1 MGGQIMKYIKYLL
14 LLSFLVAADADDMIV
29 IKNGNVF
36 VDGEG
41 FVKKDILVD
50 EGKIL
55 LVEDMIGNVGA
66 STIINAQGKYV
77 MPGLIVFSQLGLLE
91 IGALSET
98 NDSSSDIYNAGFDP
112 TSAYNPFSQA
122 VRLNRSKGVTSTVHV
137 PGASGYFRGLL
148 GFTKINDGYK
158 QKKQGPLGLV
168 TRYGQSRNDSRAA
181 ELMFMEDLF
190 ALTRERA
197 DEKKGYESD
206 NIQFFFGTNNEY
218 KFTKRDFDAISK
230 VLNKEIP
237 LVIEV
242 NKATDIL
249 NVIKFGQTQ
258 NIDLVL
264 WGAHEAHMVADEIAR
279 SGVSVVLD
287 PLDNIPGSFD
297 SLNATYENVTRLDD
311 AGVEMAFYYSQGAGS
326 HNAYLA
332 HQSAGNAVAMGLDYN
347 EAIRAITSNPASI
360 FGLVDV
366 GSVAP
371 GYDADLA
378 IWDGD
383 PLELMSNV
391 ETVLIDGKVED
402 LSNRYEELTKR
413 YTEDRDKPNSYRSR

>member
-1 MGGQIMKYIKYLL
+1 
-14 LLSFLVAADADDMIV
+14 
-29 IKNGNVF
+29 
-36 VDGEG
+36 
-41 FVKKDILVD
+41 
-50 EGKIL
+50 
-55 LVEDMIGNVGA
+55 MIGNVGA

-77 MPGLIVFSQLGLLE
+77 MPGSIVFSQLGLLE

-98 NDSSSDIYNAGFDP
+98 NDSSSSIYNAGFDP
-112 TSAYNPFSQA
+112 ASAYNPFSQA

-148 GFTKINDGYK
+148 GYTKINDGYK

-168 TRYGQSRNDSRAA
+168 TRFGQSRNDSRAA

-190 ALTRERA
+190 ALTRGRA

-237 LVIEV
+237 LVVEV

-279 SGVSVVLD
+279 AGISVVLD

-297 SLNATYENVTRLDD
+297 SLNATYENVTRLDN